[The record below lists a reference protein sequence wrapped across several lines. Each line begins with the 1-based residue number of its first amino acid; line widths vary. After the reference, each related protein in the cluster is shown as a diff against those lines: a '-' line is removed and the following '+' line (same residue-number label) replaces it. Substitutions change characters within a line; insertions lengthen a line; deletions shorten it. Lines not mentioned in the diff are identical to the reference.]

1 MPKFCCF
8 SKRPTCD
15 LRTTA
20 RESYQ
25 VQAKC
30 SDPLERRPTLKSIF
44 LSHSSLDKPIAR
56 RIAESL
62 KALGVKVWLDEA
74 EIGVGDSLTDKIGE
88 GLVNADFVG
97 ALLSSNSVNSKWV
110 KKELEIAYNREIREG
125 SVHILPI
132 LLDDCEIPTFLVGK
146 LYADF
151 RSSYDNG
158 LKALRER
165 LAGGRRID
173 TPHHPIIR
181 SYEVP
186 ISSVSGDQIIGLEQ
200 SGDCV
205 LVQWSEIRGSQ
216 YGMYVHRIEKRT
228 LVLREAVGF
237 ELPGNPW
244 RCYIRKHGGK
254 IYSISV
260 SEIEYDAIYQVWLY
274 DIDDIAGE
282 PELIGEFS
290 NPYIDDVAIVGNS
303 VVIVGLLHHT
313 LRVDILRRGM
323 DARSYTVPTLGA
335 DGVAAIFKEEDKHR
349 ITYLNN
355 TCACY
360 HELSDALEPSDAKQY
375 FAFSNTFEDRLLI
388 YNNCVVKTLEHY
400 AVLAVGKRKGKARF
414 ELIEHAADRV
424 RQSHLSYF
432 DRFQGSRGPFKH
444 SFALSQDTLLA
455 TWNTEEE
462 DYRNVIL
469 STMLFDRSTLE
480 PLWDYQRTLTS
491 FSNYSSGVPILYDEQ
506 FAYLAYIEE
515 ASSQFKVK
523 LSEIDVSAR
532 KGPRARVK
540 RWV

>member
-1 MPKFCCF
+1 M
-8 SKRPTCD
+8 
-15 LRTTA
+15 
-20 RESYQ
+20 
-25 VQAKC
+25 
-30 SDPLERRPTLKSIF
+30 KSIF
-44 LSHSSLDKPIAR
+44 LSHSSLDKPMAR

-88 GLVNADFVG
+88 GLANADFVG

-110 KKELEIAYNREIREG
+110 KKELEIAYNREVREG

-132 LLDDCEIPTFLVGK
+132 VLDDCEIPTFLVGK

-151 RSSYDNG
+151 RSSYDDG
-158 LKALRER
+158 MKALRER

-186 ISSVSGDQIIGLEQ
+186 ISSDSGDQIVGLEQ
-200 SGDCV
+200 SGDCI

-216 YGMYVHRIEKRT
+216 YGMYVHRIEKQT

-244 RCYIRKHGGK
+244 RSYIRKHGGK
-254 IYSISV
+254 VYSISV
-260 SEIEYDAIYQVWLY
+260 SEIEYDAIYQVWLF
-274 DIDDIAGE
+274 DIDDIEGE

-290 NPYIDDVAIVGNS
+290 NPYIDDVAIVGDD
-303 VVIVGLLHHT
+303 VVIAGLLHHM

-335 DGVAAIFKEEDKHR
+335 DSVAAIVKEGDKHR

-375 FAFSNTFEDRLLI
+375 FAFSHKFDDRLLI
-388 YNNCVVKTLEHY
+388 YNNCVVKTFEHY
-400 AVLAVGKRKGKARF
+400 AVLAKGNRKGKARF

-424 RQSHLSYF
+424 TQSHLPYF
-432 DRFQGSRGPFKH
+432 DRFQESRGPFKH

-455 TWNTEEE
+455 TWNLEEE
-462 DYRNVIL
+462 GYRNVIL

-480 PLWDYQRTLTS
+480 PLWEYQRTLTS
-491 FSNYSSGVPILYDEQ
+491 FSNYSSGVPILYDEK

-532 KGPRARVK
+532 KGPRSPVK